1 MTGQQRAVR
10 WLAAG
15 VLVLWCGVFL
25 RAENTEKS
33 MVRALLL
40 TPPTVVAQSW
50 TVGLLYQFPEAAADA
65 SDAAAQVQLCTGQG
79 NTCLLY
85 TSTMPPMISW
95 TLPSWS
101 LRIVWSA

>member
-1 MTGQQRAVR
+1 MTGQQRALR

-15 VLVLWCGVFL
+15 VLVLWCGGFL

-50 TVGLLYQFPEAAADA
+50 TVGLLYQFRKPPPM
-65 SDAAAQVQLCTGQG
+65 
-79 NTCLLY
+79 LL
-85 TSTMPPMISW
+85 MPPQRYS
-95 TLPSWS
+95 
-101 LRIVWSA
+101 SARGGETPCKRL